1 MTLKDT
7 VKSILIMYPLISP
20 SKLSVYS
27 HLFLTIGNGYEW
39 INGELVSSEDSEN
52 CTIEKG
58 LEELFN
64 DEYQYQ
70 LLESYLDMYISNFYD
85 PKEFVSYLKR
95 ENKQKLKLVKRI
107 LNAENIVEEE
117 LHMSNEEEEILY
129 PLCKYSAILNI
140 PTDIKDDWKKGIEE
154 LYNYIMTSQEPK
166 VVEYR
171 EKYNRELKTIENQ
184 YIN

>member
-1 MTLKDT
+1 MTLKET
-7 VKSILIMYPLISP
+7 VKSNLIMHPLISP
-20 SKLSVYS
+20 SKLSVYN
-27 HLFLTIGNGYEW
+27 HLFLTIGNGYKW
-39 INGELVSSEDSEN
+39 INGELISSEDSEN

-58 LEELFN
+58 LEKLFN
-64 DEYQYQ
+64 DEYQYE
-70 LLESYLDMYISNFYD
+70 LLASYLDMYIPNLDD
-85 PKEFVSYLKR
+85 PKELVSYLKR
-95 ENKQKLKLVKRI
+95 ENKQNFKLVKRI

-117 LHMSNEEEEILY
+117 LHMSNKEDELY
-129 PLCKYSAILNI
+129 PLSKYSAILNI